1 MTPGNEKHGRP
12 PRSVLVDLVP
22 SALVVSLTVA
32 LDSAALH
39 LHGSL
44 APHGVLAD
52 TATSMSA
59 VSVLTLLGLPGAVR
73 RGVVRRAGIREVDA
87 MTGDEFE
94 ARLAALYRAM
104 GYEVRHT
111 GRRGDFGA
119 DLVVERDGERAVV
132 QAKRYQGAVGLEA
145 VQQAAGA
152 AQYYDTPGAS
162 VVTNS
167 TCTPAARS
175 LAAAS
180 GVCLVERQE
189 LIRLLSLHSGRRSS
203 AAAVKAFV
211 VQLLDGV
218 RLSVYGASVV
228 LRLAWWLVR
237 LLGRGLR
244 ALWRSAG

>member
-1 MTPGNEKHGRP
+1 
-12 PRSVLVDLVP
+12 VLVDLLP
-22 SALVVSLTVA
+22 SALVVLLTVA
-32 LDSAALH
+32 LDAAALH

-44 APHGVLAD
+44 APHGALAD

-73 RGVVRRAGIREVDA
+73 RGVVQRAGIREVDA

-104 GYEVRHT
+104 GYEVCHT

-132 QAKRYQGAVGLEA
+132 QAKRYRGAVGLEA

-152 AQYYDTPGAS
+152 ARYYDTPGAA

-180 GVCLVERQE
+180 GVCLVERQD
-189 LIRLLSLHSGRRSS
+189 LIHLLSLHSGRRSG
-203 AAAVKAFV
+203 AAAVTAFV

-218 RLSVYGASVV
+218 RLSVYGASMV
-228 LRLAWWLVR
+228 LRLAWWLAR
-237 LLGRGLR
+237 LFGRGLR
-244 ALWRSAG
+244 AVWRSAG